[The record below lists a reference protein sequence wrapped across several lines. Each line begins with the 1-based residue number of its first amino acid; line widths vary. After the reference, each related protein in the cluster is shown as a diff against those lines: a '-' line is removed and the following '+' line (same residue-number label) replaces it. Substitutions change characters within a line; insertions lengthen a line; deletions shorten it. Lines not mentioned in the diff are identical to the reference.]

1 MNLEI
6 NKKRN
11 KAYSLIEILVAMVIV
26 STTLLLSLKSIYNA
40 QEISIANEIADRA
53 ANMGIKVLEIA
64 KNPNRTAPSCANQNV
79 SITIDSDSYYAVGN
93 VNLTQTG
100 GTSGICI
107 TKVNDTAPITTCSDT
122 SQYRTILIVPAGFT
136 QRVERYCVQLV
147 IKSSTIPGNI
157 AQNVIVTVVYDE
169 LKNLNSK
176 KVFYGIR

>member
-1 MNLEI
+1 MSFVH
-6 NKKRN
+6 NKKRSG
-11 KAYSLIEILVAMVIV
+11 YSLVEILVAMVIV

-40 QEISIANEIADRA
+40 QEISIANEISDRA

-79 SITIDSDSYYAVGN
+79 SIPIDGDSYYAVGN

-100 GTSGICI
+100 GTTGICI

-122 SQYRTILIVPAGFT
+122 SQYKTTLIVPAGFT
-136 QRVERYCVQLV
+136 QRVERYCVQLS
-147 IKSSTIPGNI
+147 IKSSTIPGNVS
-157 AQNVIVTVVYDE
+157 QNVVVTVVYDE
-169 LKNLNSK
+169 LKNINSK